1 LSALGKDADFLYD
14 DIIKYIRDAEIAN
27 ESEVVELWE
36 TIRND
41 LQKHVEMLQDALEKR
56 FAITKTTSS

>member
-41 LQKHVEMLQDALEKR
+41 HQ
-56 FAITKTTSS
+56 ITLFIPEFIFQ